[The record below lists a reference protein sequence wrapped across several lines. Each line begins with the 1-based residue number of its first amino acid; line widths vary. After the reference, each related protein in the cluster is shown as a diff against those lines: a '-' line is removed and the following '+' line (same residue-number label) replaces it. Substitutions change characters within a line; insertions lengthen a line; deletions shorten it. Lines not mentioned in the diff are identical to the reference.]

1 MVESLEEKEKTS
13 LAWKMRKNFKS
24 FSKLEKPVKIT
35 KLLVSK
41 SVYEIT
47 IFDRSIFLAIQM
59 FNNIK
64 LLKTIN
70 SIICSNSF
78 ELYLSNIIE

>member
-41 SVYEIT
+41 SVCEIT